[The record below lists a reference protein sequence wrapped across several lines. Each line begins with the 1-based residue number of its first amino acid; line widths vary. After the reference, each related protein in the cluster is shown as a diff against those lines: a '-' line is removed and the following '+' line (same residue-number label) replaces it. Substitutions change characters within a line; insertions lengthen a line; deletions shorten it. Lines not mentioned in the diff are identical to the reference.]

1 MFQTRPNGPI
11 DPGAMREIVHIQTR
25 TTTVNSI
32 GEPVTSA
39 WVDIADP
46 LRYAGVQQTSSSE
59 TVTGEGIV
67 TSFGANF
74 FLRSPLASVEPG
86 NCRVV
91 YRDNIYH
98 VSGVDRN
105 SFRNH
110 LVVLSAFRQD
120 NQPPETLPAVS
131 GVPGTGGTTQVG
143 EGPPVGGD
151 A

>member
-11 DPGAMREIVHIQTR
+11 DPGAMREVVRIQTR

-39 WVDIADP
+39 WADIADP
-46 LRYAGVQQTSSSE
+46 LRFAGVQQTSSSE
-59 TVTGEGIV
+59 TVTAEGIV

-74 FLRSPLASVEPG
+74 FLRYPLAAVEPG
-86 NCRVV
+86 NCRVI

-110 LVVLSAFRQD
+110 LVVLNTFRQD
-120 NQPPETLPAVS
+120 NQPAETIPPTTGVS
-131 GVPGTGGTTQVG
+131 GTGGTTQIG
-143 EGPPVGGD
+143 EGPPLME